1 MSEQGGN
8 DAGEMDK
15 EISITYIPRHK
26 TTLDNIYNQESIVL
40 TQSFLDEID
49 EQFLSIMLSDRM
61 GFDVPEYV
69 CDMILMYSDQHNLD
83 KDVTVVFT
91 Y

>member
-1 MSEQGGN
+1 MPNE
-8 DAGEMDK
+8 AGEMDK

-26 TTLDNIYNQESIVL
+26 NTLDNTYDQESIVL
-40 TQSFLDEID
+40 TQSFLDRVD
-49 EQFLSIMLSDRM
+49 EQFLSIMLSDRV

-69 CDMILMYSDQHNLD
+69 CDMILMYSEQHELD
-83 KDVTVVFT
+83 KDVTVVFS

>member
-1 MSEQGGN
+1 MPNEGGN
-8 DAGEMDK
+8 EAGELDK

-26 TTLDNIYNQESIVL
+26 NTLDNAYNQESIVL
-40 TQSFLDEID
+40 TQSFLDEVD
-49 EQFLSIMLSDRM
+49 EQFLEIMLSDRV
-61 GFDVPEYV
+61 GKHVPPHV
-69 CDMILMYSDQHNLD
+69 IDMIKAYSDQHNLD

>member
-1 MSEQGGN
+1 MPNE
-8 DAGEMDK
+8 AGELDK

-26 TTLDNIYNQESIVL
+26 NTLDNTYKESIVL
-40 TQSFLDEID
+40 TQSFLDEVD
-49 EQFLSIMLSDRM
+49 EQFLEIMLSDRM
-61 GFDVPEYV
+61 GFHVPPYV
-69 CDMILMYSDQHNLD
+69 IDRIVAYSDQHNLD

>member
-1 MSEQGGN
+1 
-8 DAGEMDK
+8 MDK

-26 TTLDNIYNQESIVL
+26 NTLDNFYDSTSIVL
-40 TQSFLDEID
+40 TQSFLDEVD
-49 EQFLSIMLSDRM
+49 EQFLSIMLSERV

-69 CDMILMYSDQHNLD
+69 CDMILLYSDQHNLD
-83 KDVTVVFT
+83 KDVTVVFS

>member
-1 MSEQGGN
+1 MPDEGGN
-8 DAGEMDK
+8 EAGEMDK

-26 TTLDNIYNQESIVL
+26 NTLDNTYKESIVL
-40 TQSFLDEID
+40 TQSFLDTVD
-49 EQFLSIMLSDRM
+49 EQFLSIMLSDRV

-69 CDMILMYSDQHNLD
+69 CDMILMYSEQHNLD

>member
-1 MSEQGGN
+1 MPNE
-8 DAGEMDK
+8 AGEMDK

-26 TTLDNIYNQESIVL
+26 NTLDNTYNQESIVL
-40 TQSFLDEID
+40 TQSFLDEVD
-49 EQFLSIMLSDRM
+49 EQFLEIMLSDRV
-61 GFDVPEYV
+61 GYHVPPYV
-69 CDMILMYSDQHNLD
+69 IDMIIAYSEQHNLD

>member
-1 MSEQGGN
+1 MPNE
-8 DAGEMDK
+8 AGELDK

-26 TTLDNIYNQESIVL
+26 NTLDNAYNQESIVL
-40 TQSFLDEID
+40 TQSFLDEVD
-49 EQFLSIMLSDRM
+49 EHFLEIMLSDRV
-61 GFDVPEYV
+61 GEHVPPHV
-69 CDMILMYSDQHNLD
+69 IDMIKAYSDQHNLD

>member
-1 MSEQGGN
+1 MPDEGGN
-8 DAGEMDK
+8 EAGEMDK

-26 TTLDNIYNQESIVL
+26 NTLDNTYDQESIVL
-40 TQSFLDEID
+40 TQSFLDTVD
-49 EQFLSIMLSDRM
+49 EQFLEIMLSDRV
-61 GFDVPEYV
+61 GYHVPPYV
-69 CDMILMYSDQHNLD
+69 IDRIIAYSDQHELD

>member
-1 MSEQGGN
+1 MPNE
-8 DAGEMDK
+8 AGEMDK

-26 TTLDNIYNQESIVL
+26 NTLDNTYDQESIVL
-40 TQSFLDEID
+40 TQSFLDEVD
-49 EQFLSIMLSDRM
+49 EQFLEIMLSDRV
-61 GFDVPEYV
+61 GYHVPPYV
-69 CDMILMYSDQHNLD
+69 IDMIIAYSDQHNLD

>member
-1 MSEQGGN
+1 MPNE
-8 DAGEMDK
+8 AGEMDK

-26 TTLDNIYNQESIVL
+26 NTLDNTYDQESIVL
-40 TQSFLDEID
+40 TQSFLDEVD
-49 EQFLSIMLSDRM
+49 EQFLEIMLSDRV
-61 GFDVPEYV
+61 GYHVPPYV
-69 CDMILMYSDQHNLD
+69 IDMIIAYSEQHNLD

>member
-1 MSEQGGN
+1 MPN
-8 DAGEMDK
+8 KAGDMDK

-26 TTLDNIYNQESIVL
+26 NTLDNFYDDTSIVL
-40 TQSFLDEID
+40 TQSFLDAIEKD
-49 EQFLSIMLSDRM
+49 FLTIMLSERK
-61 GFDVPEYV
+61 GFDVPIHV
-69 CDMILMYSDQHNLD
+69 CDMILAYSNQRELD